1 MVVNLDQTLIKLAPW
16 SKNSITKADSNSISV
31 GEVHNKH
38 IITETFAITLSGEFI
53 PTQLKYRSWN
63 SESLPRVEFPQ
74 SFSLSVNPKHYS
86 NEKESIKFFNEIAI
100 PYLKSER
107 KQLKKSGRYWL
118 MMMDMFKH
126 GLLHFYGRV
135 YCLFKEKL
143 VGQIFLLWSLL

>member
-31 GEVHNKH
+31 GEVNNKH

-74 SFSLSVNPKHYS
+74 SCSLIVNPK
-86 NEKESIKFFNEIAI
+86 
-100 PYLKSER
+100 
-107 KQLKKSGRYWL
+107 Q
-118 MMMDMFKH
+118 
-126 GLLHFYGRV
+126 
-135 YCLFKEKL
+135 
-143 VGQIFLLWSLL
+143 